1 MNQKIIEKAK
11 ERIEKRKIS
20 AENAALQNKIKAFE
34 DPSFKVIYQKY
45 VDQMIENAR
54 SGKTEGLSFLK
65 SQIEKKLKNLGIG
78 SIEPQ
83 YYCSKCGDN
92 GIVDGKYCSCFTE
105 VVNELLKD
113 ESGFGKLEDFASSRF
128 DIFDDPETMKKIY
141 SKMKEW
147 CSSPFNK
154 TLIFV
159 SGDTGTG
166 KTHLVK
172 CMANE
177 LIAHHHLVNLTTA
190 FAMNQDFMKS
200 YSSKDLEKK
209 QDILSKY
216 LDSEILVIDDLGTE
230 IRNPYVT
237 NNFLYQVLNERKNK
251 HLPTIITSNLD
262 LKDLQDYYDER
273 VSSRI
278 IDKATSICLQIKGAD
293 LRLKKQ
299 QL

>member
-1 MNQKIIEKAK
+1 
-11 ERIEKRKIS
+11 
-20 AENAALQNKIKAFE
+20 
-34 DPSFKVIYQKY
+34 
-45 VDQMIENAR
+45 
-54 SGKTEGLSFLK
+54 
-65 SQIEKKLKNLGIG
+65 
-78 SIEPQ
+78 
-83 YYCSKCGDN
+83 
-92 GIVDGKYCSCFTE
+92 
-105 VVNELLKD
+105 
-113 ESGFGKLEDFASSRF
+113 
-128 DIFDDPETMKKIY
+128 
-141 SKMKEW
+141 MKEW

-293 LRLKKQ
+293 LRLKQK
-299 QL
+299 

>member
-1 MNQKIIEKAK
+1 M
-11 ERIEKRKIS
+11 
-20 AENAALQNKIKAFE
+20 
-34 DPSFKVIYQKY
+34 
-45 VDQMIENAR
+45 
-54 SGKTEGLSFLK
+54 
-65 SQIEKKLKNLGIG
+65 
-78 SIEPQ
+78 
-83 YYCSKCGDN
+83 
-92 GIVDGKYCSCFTE
+92 
-105 VVNELLKD
+105 
-113 ESGFGKLEDFASSRF
+113 
-128 DIFDDPETMKKIY
+128 
-141 SKMKEW
+141 
-147 CSSPFNK
+147 
-154 TLIFV
+154 
-159 SGDTGTG
+159 
-166 KTHLVK
+166 
-172 CMANE
+172 
-177 LIAHHHLVNLTTA
+177 NLTTA

-293 LRLKKQ
+293 LRLKK
-299 QL
+299 